1 MHLDNAKV
9 DSYISKMKTGKNGI
23 MIGLV
28 QDKKR
33 YQIYNEY
40 KNIRLVKIY
49 MLNKKKNQGQQVLKS
64 LRTWQHHL

>member
-23 MIGLV
+23 MIELV